1 MIWRLGVK
9 WLSVG
14 FVLSFSLPLKAEQLT
29 WLIRDWP
36 PAYISQGPLQGQGTF
51 DLLTQDLIRELPQFK
66 HQIQLTSLSARE
78 QKMQLEKPYCFF
90 GAIKTPEREQFLH
103 FSNIAF
109 LTHGVKLFMLGDSPL
124 NLRLPANSHVDLV
137 SLLQQQDV
145 IGITEKKRTY
155 PAAVQQLIASHRL
168 ALVDVNE
175 SSTNILQMLAQK
187 RADYLI
193 EFQDRVEYLA
203 HNMPSKVVLSQRE
216 IQGQTL
222 IEPVYVACRKT
233 PGAQQHIKAIN
244 AALTKLRPTAT
255 YQQHMVRWTSET
267 SKAQM
272 QQTIAEHPAFQPPLS
287 STGNAASNSAN

>member
-1 MIWRLGVK
+1 MIWRLDIK
-9 WLSVG
+9 WVLVG
-14 FVLSFSLPLKAEQLT
+14 IVLSCGFPLKAEQLT

-51 DLLTQDLIRELPQFK
+51 DLLTQDLIRELPQFN
-66 HQIQLTSLSARE
+66 HQLQLTSLSARE

-109 LTHGVKLFMLGDSPL
+109 LTHGVKLFMLAGSPL
-124 NLRLPANSHVDLV
+124 NLKLPATSHVDLV
-137 SLLQQQDV
+137 TLMQQQDV
-145 IGITEKKRTY
+145 VGITEKKRTY
-155 PAAVQQLIASHRL
+155 PAAVQKLISSNRL

-203 HNMPSKVVLSQRE
+203 HNMPSKVALSQRE
-216 IQGQTL
+216 IKGETL
-222 IEPVYVACRKT
+222 IEPVYVACRKS
-233 PGAQQHIKAIN
+233 PGALQHIEAIN
-244 AALTKLRPTAT
+244 VALAKLRPTEA

-272 QQTIAEHPAFQPPLS
+272 QQTIAEHPAFQPVLS
-287 STGNAASNSAN
+287 LTGNSASNSAN